1 MLSIL
6 AAAHPPRYTL
16 MARLLHL
23 SRHPDYST
31 FPVLSFPS
39 VCQCVGMIL
48 SSKSINQG
56 HAIYSRGDY
65 D

>member
-16 MARLLHL
+16 MARLLRL

-31 FPVLSFPS
+31 FTVRSIPS
-39 VCQCVGMIL
+39 VCQCKGVMPLVIRL
-48 SSKSINQG
+48 L
-56 HAIYSRGDY
+56 
-65 D
+65 